1 MANLLG
7 ALGYSLIRISYLKFL
22 RRLSI
27 KGRVNFQDGFVATSA
42 HLAHEYL
49 RLGKTSRAGFVF
61 AQAESKLASPGVSAH
76 SRVIYQLLYAEYLA
90 VLANHDRRSALRF
103 SALVNSADL
112 SYAVLKL
119 MPKHYR
125 STRVSHR
132 RIQPNLRRYESSNA
146 LSACKEVLSRLKFV
160 RYCFNVEF
168 VLPFPLIVL
177 D

>member
-27 KGRVNFQDGFVATSA
+27 KGRVNFQDGSSCPPTYFTSLTDWYTGFVTTSA

-90 VLANHDRRSALRF
+90 VLANHDRRSALRLRSF
-103 SALVNSADL
+103 VNSIEVSNL
-112 SYAVLKL
+112 VLKRT
-119 MPKHYR
+119 PKHSR
-125 STRVSHR
+125 STTASHR
-132 RIQPNLRRYESSNA
+132 KIRLSLRLYES
-146 LSACKEVLSRLKFV
+146 
-160 RYCFNVEF
+160 
-168 VLPFPLIVL
+168 
-177 D
+177 